1 MPHGDITHIEIPV
14 SDTTRAAAFYQRLFG
29 WDIAEYPGY
38 EGYPM
43 WQAPNKISGGG
54 LTQRTDD
61 VTQPVSYVEVD
72 SIDDTLAAVTDSG
85 GEVVNGKTPI
95 SETSWSASFRDPDGN
110 HIGIYEGTTSGS
122 GDAG

>member
-14 SDTTRAAAFYQRLFG
+14 TDTARASAFYGDLFG
-29 WDIAEYPGY
+29 WNIEEFEGY

-54 LTQRTDD
+54 LTTRSDTA
-61 VTQPVSYVEVD
+61 TSPVSYVEVD
-72 SIDDTLAAVTDSG
+72 SIDDVLAKVVENG

-95 SETSWSASFRDPDGN
+95 SETSWSATFRDPDGN
-110 HIGIYEGTTSGS
+110 EVGIYEGATSGS